1 MSPGTIR
8 NDLNALTQ
16 AGQLTRVRGGAVP
29 IEDAITSNAPFAAQ
43 ARMNWVAKEQIAR
56 WAANLVEDGDS
67 ILLDASTTAYHLG
80 KFLQD
85 RRNLTVVTSG
95 LDVARALAANLT
107 NTVIL
112 LGGVLNPA
120 GTSVT
125 GLASDQFL
133 ADLHIKTAFVSCAGF
148 TPEAGFTEN
157 DIRQA
162 ELKRKMISGASRVV
176 ALVDS
181 SKFGRVDLAP
191 FARFDQV
198 RHIFTDDALAPSW
211 IERLRVTSVS
221 LSLCGEGRVDT
232 IAPSF
237 GPMPHVKIGFANLGE
252 QLAYSGDVRRSLE
265 RAAQAAG
272 NIELILADNQLSG
285 EVALAVAD
293 RLITEGIDLA
303 IEYQL
308 DYQVGDVI
316 MAKFQDAGIPVIAVD
331 IPMVGATYY
340 GVDNYRA
347 GHMAGLALGQWIAAH
362 WSGHYDRLIVLER
375 QRAGPLAAARM
386 RGQVDGLVSVLGP
399 VPDDAIIAV
408 DCSEGRAETEAQ
420 VMGLLRSLSAEL
432 RLAVTPH
439 SDTLAVIASEA
450 GRALGRQANMAVVSQ
465 GADRE
470 LCQEMARPDSPVIGG
485 TAYFPE
491 RYGEQI
497 IALALR
503 ILRGE
508 RVPPAVYIDHTFV
521 SRCNQEIQTHQSGPA
536 SGTAAKVRSDPLR
549 SGSPASAD
557 REAIMTQEA
566 AWVLAR

>member
-1 MSPGTIR
+1 MPLTTYERRQRLRQLIHDQPGIRVVELAALLEVSQGTIR
-8 NDLNALTQ
+8 NDLNVLSQ

-29 IEDAITSNAPFAAQ
+29 TDEPVAPRVPFAAQ
-43 ARMNWVAKEQIAR
+43 AQMNRSAKEQIAR

-80 KFLQD
+80 KHLQD

-95 LDVARALAANLT
+95 LDVARTLATNLT

-120 GTSVT
+120 GASVT
-125 GLASDQFL
+125 GLVSDQFL
-133 ADLHIKTAFVSCAGF
+133 ADLHIKSAFVSCAGF

-162 ELKRKMISGASRVV
+162 ELKRKMIGSARRVV

-198 RHIFTDDALAPSW
+198 RHIFTDDQLDPAW
-211 IERLRVTSVS
+211 IERLRATAVAV
-221 LSLCGEGRVDT
+221 SLCGETRVTGLGSQNGRS
-232 IAPSF
+232 ARF
-237 GPMPHVKIGFANLGE
+237 KIGFANLGE
-252 QLAYSGDVRRSLE
+252 QLAYAGDVRRSLE
-265 RAAQAAG
+265 RAAQVAG
-272 NIELILADNQLSG
+272 GIDLVLADNRLDSQ
-285 EVALAVAD
+285 VALAAAD
-293 RLITEGIDLA
+293 ALIAERVDLA

-308 DYQVGDVI
+308 DHQAGDVI

-347 GHMAGLALGQWIAAH
+347 GQMAGVALGQWIAAN
-362 WSGHYDRLIVLER
+362 WDGRYDRLIILER
-375 QRAGPLAAARM
+375 RRAGPLAAARM
-386 RGQVDGLVSVLGP
+386 RGQADGLASVLGQIH
-399 VPDDAIIAV
+399 DDAIIAV

-420 VMGLLRSLSAEL
+420 VMELLRNLPADL

-439 SDTLAVIASEA
+439 SDTLALAAAET

-470 LCQEMARPDSPVIGG
+470 VCAEMARPDSPIIGG
-485 TAYFPE
+485 TAYYPE
-491 RYGEQI
+491 RYGEQL

-508 RVPPAVYIDHTFV
+508 RVSPAVYIDHVFV
-521 SRCNQEIQTHQSGPA
+521 SRCEHATG
-536 SGTAAKVRSDPLR
+536 G
-549 SGSPASAD
+549 
-557 REAIMTQEA
+557 
-566 AWVLAR
+566 